1 MVKQAVIVI
10 AGANIGDLSCLCYK
24 QLLEGIISAIW
35 IIRRLRYQFQVLLQ
49 ALFELGFHN
58 ITHGPAFLKGLISV
72 KCRELFFQLFNFLRC
87 GDGILCHAVQQFLH
101 PVPGS
106 SQPVGNHG
114 PFLKLV
120 LFNRFPVQVLQ
131 CHIHKGIIFLEELRE
146 V

>member
-58 ITHGPAFLKGLISV
+58 ISHGPAFLKRAVGI
-72 KCRELFFQLFNFLRC
+72 KRRQFFFQLLNFFGGGYC
-87 GDGILCHAVQQFLH
+87 VFCHAIQ
-101 PVPGS
+101 
-106 SQPVGNHG
+106 
-114 PFLKLV
+114 
-120 LFNRFPVQVLQ
+120 
-131 CHIHKGIIFLEELRE
+131 
-146 V
+146 